1 VKSLVGL
8 HHGSVACE
16 SAGQGKGSTFT
27 VCLPRLDS
35 EAEAAGAPAASP
47 VGAPAP
53 SDHLRIMVVDDN
65 VDAATMLALLLEAN
79 GHEVRVEHAALP
91 ALAAAEHAAP
101 HVYLLDIGLPDIDG
115 IELARRLR
123 ARANAQRA
131 VLVAITGY
139 GQEQDRARTA
149 AAGFNHHLVK
159 PVDMQKLYAILD
171 EVVPAHT

>member
-1 VKSLVGL
+1 
-8 HHGSVACE
+8 
-16 SAGQGKGSTFT
+16 
-27 VCLPRLDS
+27 
-35 EAEAAGAPAASP
+35 
-47 VGAPAP
+47 
-53 SDHLRIMVVDDN
+53 
-65 VDAATMLALLLEAN
+65 
-79 GHEVRVEHAALP
+79 
-91 ALAAAEHAAP
+91 
-101 HVYLLDIGLPDIDG
+101 VYLLDIGLPDIDG

>member
-1 VKSLVGL
+1 
-8 HHGSVACE
+8 
-16 SAGQGKGSTFT
+16 
-27 VCLPRLDS
+27 
-35 EAEAAGAPAASP
+35 
-47 VGAPAP
+47 
-53 SDHLRIMVVDDN
+53 MVVDDN
-65 VDAATMLALLLEAN
+65 VDAATMLALLLEST
-79 GHEVRVEHAALP
+79 GHKVHVEHAALP
-91 ALAAAEHAAP
+91 ALAASEHAAP

-123 ARANAQRA
+123 ARASAQHA

-171 EVVPAHT
+171 EVVPAYT